1 MLNSFKKM
9 KNNEIENLFSKL
21 HGIILTTGALTMG
34 YKQYNINKTILEKFD
49 LSKDEILKEFTA
61 KTDQLLIKRD
71 NEIKLLKERLSN
83 TEIITQTEISE
94 KIVQSQE
101 VLTPILSQ
109 SCIKTILVTGAT
121 LGLSYLGRSILKK
134 LTLTSIILAVLPNN
148 YAENLKSLMSF
159 TSWFDTEKRVVSETS
174 DDQSFT
180 FVATVINDR
189 TLKNVLVQLTGTSE
203 LILVIPLLRELLLF
217 RRNQTSTTELPKETT
232 QDIETTQT
240 VNVATEKITEESD
253 AHSSITHCD
262 IPERQTDQL
271 DSIEEADTSNESND
285 NSNIPIVVD
294 EKRSNE
300 EILHSLGAWLADLP
314 E

>member
-1 MLNSFKKM
+1 M
-9 KNNEIENLFSKL
+9 KNNEIEKLFSKL

-34 YKQYNINKTILEKFD
+34 YKQYNINKTVLEKFD

-83 TEIITQTEISE
+83 TEIITQTEITE

-101 VLTPILSQ
+101 VLTPTLSQ

-189 TLKNVLVQLTGTSE
+189 TLKDVLVQLTGTSE
-203 LILVIPLLRELLLF
+203 LILVIPLLKELLLL
-217 RRNQTSTTELPKETT
+217 RRNQISTTELTT
-232 QDIETTQT
+232 QNIETTQT
-240 VNVATEKITEESD
+240 VNVATENITEESD